1 MTSARSWPRSSRPR
15 CPNPWNWPSA
25 ASVRFYNRLVSTGGQ
40 ELFVVCKSCGS
51 EVSSY
56 ITECPYCGNRLRKRA
71 PKLDRGGQPPRRKPR
86 RTPPPLLSRLQRN
99 EIPGI
104 RGDRRPYATL
114 ILLAAG
120 FVGTLLWRTNLG
132 QTGNQLEIFG
142 KLGSH
147 WWRVFT
153 AAFVYDN
160 TGYAFMALASI
171 GLFGWLLERRHGP
184 LAVLSLFLVGGVGG
198 LAASAVLY
206 PVPYA
211 LGAEGGALALL
222 IAWVLPDLLALRS
235 GEEVDGDLV
244 GVAAIAAVLLLM
256 PLAAPGATWVSAG
269 VGVAAGLIIGAPLA
283 RITVR

>member
-1 MTSARSWPRSSRPR
+1 
-15 CPNPWNWPSA
+15 
-25 ASVRFYNRLVSTGGQ
+25 VSTGGQ

-71 PKLDRGGQPPRRKPR
+71 PKLDRGGQPTRRKPR
-86 RTPPPLLSRLQRN
+86 RTPPPLLTRLQRN

-104 RGDRRPYATL
+104 RGDSRPYATL
-114 ILLAAG
+114 VLLAAG

-132 QTGNQLEIFG
+132 QTGNKLEIHG

-153 AAFVYDN
+153 AVFVYDN

-171 GLFGWLLERRHGP
+171 GLFGWLLERRHGA
-184 LAVLSLFLVGGVGG
+184 LAVVGLFLVGGAGG
-198 LAASAVLY
+198 LAAAALLY
-206 PVPYA
+206 TAPYA

-222 IAWVLPDLLALRS
+222 VAWVLPDLLTLRS

-244 GVAAIAAVLLLM
+244 AVAAIAAVLLLM

-283 RITVR
+283 RMTAR